1 MGSFICKQPNGKY
14 CRFSTVVDT
23 LTHINMTED
32 EYIEL
37 CVSRAVKDAIREAKD
52 VLANYLRPFDEVKKY
67 FVPNNN
73 TVAEFNELLKE
84 MGDTEQLD
92 PKKYGEDEEEQLPEL
107 TEEQMSELAECFD
120 HHDVFGIEGNT
131 ILIDGGVD
139 PKQIL
144 KAADFIRQ
152 IQETEK

>member
-32 EYIEL
+32 EYIEY

-52 VLANYLRPFDEVKKY
+52 VLANYVRPFDEVKKY

-92 PKKYGEDEEEQLPEL
+92 PNKYGEDKEE
-107 TEEQMSELAECFD
+107 
-120 HHDVFGIEGNT
+120 
-131 ILIDGGVD
+131 
-139 PKQIL
+139 
-144 KAADFIRQ
+144 
-152 IQETEK
+152 

>member
-1 MGSFICKQPNGKY
+1 M
-14 CRFSTVVDT
+14 
-23 LTHINMTED
+23 
-32 EYIEL
+32 
-37 CVSRAVKDAIREAKD
+37 
-52 VLANYLRPFDEVKKY
+52 LANYVRPFDEVKKY

-92 PKKYGEDEEEQLPEL
+92 PKEYGEDEEEQLPEL

-120 HHDVFGIEGNT
+120 HHDVFGFEGST
-131 ILIDGGVD
+131 ILIDGSVD

-144 KAADFIRQ
+144 KAADFIRK

>member
-32 EYIEL
+32 EYIEY

-52 VLANYLRPFDEVKKY
+52 VLANYVRPFDEVKKY

-107 TEEQMSELAECFD
+107 TEEQMSALADCFD
-120 HHDVFGIEGNT
+120 EHDVYSIEDQV
-131 ILIDGGVD
+131 IHIDGCIK
-139 PKQIL
+139 PEQIL
-144 KAADFIRQ
+144 KAAEYIRK
-152 IQETEK
+152 IMED